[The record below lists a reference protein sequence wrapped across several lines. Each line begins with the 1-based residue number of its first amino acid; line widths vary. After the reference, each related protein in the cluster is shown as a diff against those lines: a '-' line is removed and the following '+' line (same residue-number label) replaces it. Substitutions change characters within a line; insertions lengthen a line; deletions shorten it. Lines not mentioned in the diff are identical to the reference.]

1 MTIMKYMVL
10 IIALMWATVGVAHD
24 EQYYSVHPND
34 LQKAIEAC
42 AQHKSKGM
50 SCERLKN
57 MASRVNESAYQLRA
71 NPQEYG
77 KIILDLQEKVAK
89 QEAALSGAHN
99 QHEGRASLDENK
111 QRLQERLAIVKWLE
125 SPAG

>member
-24 EQYYSVHPND
+24 EQYYSVHPSD
-34 LQKAIEAC
+34 LQKAIEVC
-42 AQHKSKGM
+42 AQHQSNGM

-57 MASRVNESAYQLRA
+57 MASRVNESAYQLRQ

-77 KIILDLQEKVAK
+77 KIILDLQ
-89 QEAALSGAHN
+89 
-99 QHEGRASLDENK
+99 
-111 QRLQERLAIVKWLE
+111 
-125 SPAG
+125 